1 MNRKTLSTLAFG
13 LLAAVAQLHPAEA
26 QTVDELI
33 EKNLQA
39 KGGREKLKAV
49 ETLRLTGKMTVG
61 PGMDAPFTLEMKRP
75 NRGRIEFVFQGMTGV
90 QAYDGTTGWSLMPF
104 LGKSDPEAMSAEDLK
119 QVEDQFD
126 LDGPLL
132 GYKEKGHQLEL
143 LGKEDLEG
151 TPAYKLKLTK
161 KNGEVS
167 TIYLDGEY
175 FLELR
180 EESKRTAQ
188 GREVETV
195 STFGDYKP
203 VDGLVF
209 AHSFNV
215 QVKGAPAAQ
224 VMTIDKVEVNPA
236 VADDRFT
243 MPKPAPKPTPPPS
256 S

>member
-1 MNRKTLSTLAFG
+1 MHRKTLTTLAFG
-13 LLAAVAQLHPAEA
+13 LLAAVAQLHPVQA

-49 ETLRLTGKMTVG
+49 ESLRLTGKMTVG
-61 PGMDAPFTLEMKRP
+61 PGMDAPMTIEMKRP
-75 NRGRIEFVFQGMTGV
+75 NRGRVEFVFQGMTGV

-104 LGKSDPEAMSAEDLK
+104 LGKSDPEPMSAEDLK

-132 GYKEKGHQLEL
+132 GYKEKGHQIEL

-180 EESKRTAQ
+180 EESKRTMQ

-195 STFGDYKP
+195 STFGDYKT

-215 QVKGAPAAQ
+215 QVKGTPAAQ
-224 VMTIDKVEVNPA
+224 VMTIDKVEVNPK
-236 VADDRFT
+236 VAADRFT
-243 MPKPAPKPTPPPS
+243 MPKPAPKPEPKS
-256 S
+256 AG